1 MHQIGDDVVISATDL
16 SRATDCELAL
26 LRDLDVMLGRVP
38 RADAAP
44 DPMMAQLATLGDAHE
59 QVELERWLALH
70 GEEGVR
76 RMERPR
82 PTPIALWAAREATFA
97 AMREGVPVV
106 YQGCLYDGGFL
117 GFADFLVRA
126 DSWTPERPAY
136 EVHDTKLARHAKVPA
151 LLQLAAYADQLRRG
165 GIDPT
170 DRVTLVLGDRSRP
183 TYPVAEIEAVHTE
196 RHARLRSLVERRLA
210 ADAPVAWGDEG
221 VTACG
226 SCDVC
231 SAEVAAH
238 RDVWLVAGVR
248 AVQRKK
254 LLAAGIRTI
263 DELAACEE
271 PVEGMA
277 RTTFDKLRAQ
287 ARLQV
292 RQCPPDGSTRPVE
305 FEVHTPEAIRAIP
318 APDEGDIFFD
328 FEGDPMWAG
337 DEAGDQ
343 GLEYLFGVVETDGTF
358 RPFWAHD
365 RVEERQALVDFL
377 AYVEERR
384 ARHPGLH
391 IYHYAAYER
400 TALLR
405 LAGRHGVGEEAVD
418 RLLQEGV
425 LVDLY
430 TVVKRSLRVSQ
441 PSYSIKKLEPLY
453 MGDDLRGGEVT
464 TAGDSI
470 VEYHRWSEARARGDV
485 DEADRLLQSIADYNE
500 YDCVSTLRLRDWLL
514 DRLAESGIAREGVAG
529 DSLVDAEPDGDA
541 PAGGDGADPGAV
553 VVQRLLA
560 LAGPAD
566 ERDADR
572 QAVAM
577 VAAAVDYHRRE
588 EKPFWWA
595 HFDRLQSSLDD
606 WPETKDA
613 IVLDRVEV
621 LDGWGK
627 PTGKRSVRRV
637 LSAVGRHEPGMS
649 FGKGDGA
656 AFLVYPAPVPVS
668 IKAASPEAMGATS
681 TLSVTAAEV
690 VPGGRLSL
698 TIEERL
704 AKGADEHDNL
714 PVALTVGRGPRVE
727 DIKDV
732 LLTLASRVDAA
743 GGVATLPPHP
753 GVEILRRR
761 PPRLEGLDRLP
772 PVVDGD
778 AVSAITEAVQ
788 ALDGSYLAV
797 QGPPGTGKTYVA
809 SLMIAKLVQLG
820 WRVGVVAQSHKTVE
834 NVFDK
839 VVTAGVPG
847 EDVGKP
853 KSRHEDPAWTPLKD
867 ARAVRGF
874 LDEHRA
880 ASRGCV
886 VGGTMWDFCNVKA
899 VDEGELDLLVID
911 EAGQYS
917 LANTLAVARSTSR
930 LLLLG
935 DPQQLPQV
943 SQGFHPEPVDE
954 SALGWLADGHD
965 TLPAELGYFLE
976 RTWRMHPAVCEPISH
991 LAYAGRLRSEESKTL
1006 GRSLADVEPG
1016 LRVVTVDHRDR
1027 SSSSPEE
1034 ADAVVEVVRGLLGTP
1049 WRTTPGGVATPLG
1062 QDGFVVVA
1070 PYNAQ
1075 VGELR
1080 EALDRAGLPDVR
1092 VGTVDLFQGQEAPV
1106 AIMSMTASALTDLP
1120 RGTDFLLSRNRL
1132 NVAISRAQWLAV
1144 VVRSRVLTDLT
1155 PTTPEQLLQ
1164 LGRFIRLCGSAVT
1177 EAAPGQGH

>member
-1 MHQIGDDVVISATDL
+1 MHQIGERIVISATDL
-16 SRATDCELAL
+16 SRASACELGL
-26 LRDLDVMLGRVP
+26 LRQLDVMLGRLP
-38 RADAAP
+38 RTEAAP
-44 DPMMAQLATLGDAHE
+44 DAMLDQLATLGDAHE
-59 QVELERWLALH
+59 QVELERLLAVH
-70 GEEGVR
+70 GEEGLR
-76 RMERPR
+76 RIEHPR
-82 PTPIALWAAREATFA
+82 STPIALWAAREATFA

-106 YQGCLYDGGFL
+106 YQGCLYDGEFL
-117 GFADFLVRA
+117 GYADFLVRA
-126 DSWTPERPAY
+126 DSWTPEHPAY

-183 TYPVAEIEAVHTE
+183 TFPVAEIEAVY
-196 RHARLRSLVERRLA
+196 AERRAHLVA
-210 ADAPVAWGDEG
+210 LVADRLNATEPVAWGAPG
-221 VTACG
+221 ITACG
-226 SCDVC
+226 SCEVC
-231 SAEVAAH
+231 AAEVAAT
-238 RDVWLVAGVR
+238 RDVWQVAGVR

-254 LLAAGIRTI
+254 LLAAGISTI
-263 DELAACEE
+263 DQLAACQE
-271 PVEGMA
+271 PVEDMP
-277 RTTFDKLRAQ
+277 RKTFDKLRAQ

-305 FEVHTPEAIRAIP
+305 FDVHTPEAIRAIP

-365 RVEERQALVDFL
+365 RAEERQALIDFL

-405 LAGRHGVGEEAVD
+405 LAGRHGVGEEVID
-418 RLLQEGV
+418 DLLRGSV

-430 TVVKRSLRVSQ
+430 QVVKRSLRVSQ

-485 DEADRLLQSIADYNE
+485 EAADRLLQSIADYNE

-514 DRLAESGIAREGVAG
+514 DRLAESGGSAEQDSAG
-529 DSLVDAEPDGDA
+529 DLLAPPPKGEPAVTDEG
-541 PAGGDGADPGAV
+541 PAV
-553 VVQRLLA
+553 VERLIE

-566 ERDADR
+566 ERDADGL
-572 QAVAM
+572 AVAM

-588 EKPFWWA
+588 AKPFWWA
-595 HFDRLQSSLDD
+595 HYDRLQSSLDD
-606 WPETKDA
+606 WPESRDA
-613 IVLDRVEV
+613 IVLDHVEV
-621 LDGWGK
+621 AEDWHK
-627 PTGKRSVRRV
+627 PPRKQNPRRI
-637 LSAVGRHEPGMS
+637 LSSSGRHVSGS
-649 FGKGDGA
+649 ALDKGEGQYYLTFAD
-656 AFLVYPAPVPVS
+656 PAPAGA
-668 IKAASPEAMGATS
+668 KAPSPGAMGARKGK
-681 TLSVTAAEV
+681 LLDAEPL
-690 VPGGRLSL
+690 PGGRIQL
-698 TIEERL
+698 TIEEL
-704 AKGADEHDNL
+704 LSKGVVDAHPDL
-714 PVALTVGRGPRVE
+714 PVALTIAEGPPTDKVSKALLALALRVN
-727 DIKDV
+727 
-732 LLTLASRVDAA
+732 AS
-743 GGVATLPPHP
+743 GGVAALPAHP
-753 GVEILRRR
+753 GVEVLRRR
-761 PPRLEGLDRLP
+761 PPRLSGLDRLP
-772 PVVDGD
+772 PIVDGD
-778 AVSAITEAVQ
+778 AVGAITAAMT

-809 SLMIAKLVQLG
+809 SHVIAALVRLG
-820 WRVGVVAQSHKTVE
+820 WRVGVVAQSHAVVE
-834 NVFDK
+834 NVLDK
-839 VVTAGVPG
+839 VVKVGVPAD
-847 EDVGKP
+847 DVCKP
-853 KSRHEDPAWTPLKD
+853 KTKHEDPSWTALKD

-886 VGGTMWDFCNVKA
+886 VGGTMWDFCNLDA
-899 VDEGELDLLVID
+899 VDDGELDVLVID

-917 LANTLAVARSTSR
+917 LANTLAVARCTSR

-943 SQGFHPEPVDE
+943 SQGIHPEPVEE
-954 SALGWLADGHD
+954 SALGWLSAGHD

-991 LAYAGRLRSEESKTL
+991 LAYAGRLRSEESTTL
-1006 GRSLADVEPG
+1006 GRSLTGVAPG
-1016 LRVVTVDHRDR
+1016 LRVVTVEHHDN
-1027 SSSSPEE
+1027 SVASPEE
-1034 ADAVVEVVRGLLGTP
+1034 ADAVVDIVQGLLGTP
-1049 WRTTPGGVATPLG
+1049 WRKTPDGHELPLG
-1062 QDGFVVVA
+1062 QDGFVVMA

-1075 VGELR
+1075 VALLR
-1080 EALDRAGLPDVR
+1080 EALDRAGLGDVP

-1106 AIMSMTASALTDLP
+1106 AIMSMTASALADLP
-1120 RGTDFLLSRNRL
+1120 RGAEFLLDRHRL

-1144 VVRSRVLTDLT
+1144 VVRSSVLTDLT
-1155 PTTPEQLLQ
+1155 PQTPEQLLQ
-1164 LGRFIRLCGSAVT
+1164 LGAFIRLCRGR
-1177 EAAPGQGH
+1177 

>member
-1 MHQIGDDVVISATDL
+1 MHQIGERVVISATDL
-16 SRATDCELAL
+16 SRASTCELGL
-26 LRDLDVMLGRVP
+26 LRGLDVLLGRLP
-38 RADAAP
+38 RSEAAP
-44 DPMMAQLATLGDAHE
+44 DAMMDQLATLGDAHE

-70 GEEGVR
+70 GEQGVR
-76 RMERPR
+76 RIEHPR

-106 YQGCLYDGGFL
+106 YQGCLYDGELL

-126 DSWTPERPAY
+126 DSWTPEHPAY
-136 EVHDTKLARHAKVPA
+136 EVHDTKLARHAKVTA

-183 TYPVAEIEAVHTE
+183 TYPVAELEAVYAE
-196 RHARLRSLVERRLA
+196 RRSHLVALVTARLA
-210 ADAPVAWGDEG
+210 ATEPIAWGAPG
-221 VTACG
+221 ITACG

-231 SAEVAAH
+231 AAEVAAA

-248 AVQRKK
+248 AVQRKR
-254 LLAAGIRTI
+254 LRAAGIVTI
-263 DELAACEE
+263 DQLAACEE

-292 RQCPPDGSTRPVE
+292 RQCPPDGSTGAVQ
-305 FEVHTPEAIRAIP
+305 FDVHTPEALRAIP

-365 RVEERQALVDFL
+365 RAEERQALIDFL
-377 AYVEERR
+377 AYVEQRR

-400 TALLR
+400 SSLLR
-405 LAGRHGVGEEAVD
+405 LAGRHGVGEQVVD
-418 RLLQEGV
+418 DLLRQGV

-430 TVVKRSLRVSQ
+430 SVVKRSLRVSQ

-453 MGDDLRGGEVT
+453 MGDDLRGGDVT

-470 VEYHRWSEARARGDV
+470 VEYHRWSDARARGDV
-485 DEADRLLQSIADYNE
+485 EEADRLLQAIADYNE

-514 DRLAESGIAREGVAG
+514 DRLTESAIASESAPTGSAIDAGPEGEDPTSGDDAG
-529 DSLVDAEPDGDA
+529 
-541 PAGGDGADPGAV
+541 PGAA

-566 ERDADR
+566 QRDADD

-577 VAAAVDYHRRE
+577 VAASVDYHRRE
-588 EKPFWWA
+588 GKPFWWA

-606 WPETKDA
+606 WPASRDA
-613 IVLDRVEV
+613 VVLDRVEV
-621 LDGWGK
+621 VEDWDK
-627 PTGKRSVRRV
+627 PPGKRSVRRV

-649 FGKGDGA
+649 FGKGEGGG
-656 AFLVYPAPVPVS
+656 FLVYPSPVPVS
-668 IKAASPEAMGATS
+668 IEAPSPEAMGATS
-681 TLSVTAAEV
+681 TLAVTEAEV
-690 VPGGRLSL
+690 VPGGRLRL

-704 AKGADEHDNL
+704 AKGADEHDDL
-714 PVALTVGRGPRVE
+714 PVAVTVGPGPMVKAIQ
-727 DIKDV
+727 DA

-743 GGVATLPPHP
+743 GGVAALPPHP
-753 GVEILRRR
+753 GIEVLRRR
-761 PPRLEGLDRLP
+761 PPRLSGLDRLP

-778 AVSAITEAVQ
+778 AVGAITAAVTG
-788 ALDGSYLAV
+788 LDGSYLAV

-809 SLMIAKLVQLG
+809 SHVITNLVRLG
-820 WRVGVVAQSHKTVE
+820 WRVGVVAQSHAVVE
-834 NVFDK
+834 NVLDK
-839 VVTAGVPG
+839 VVKVGVPAD
-847 EDVGKP
+847 DVCKP
-853 KSRHEDPAWTPLKD
+853 KTKHEDPSWTALKD

-886 VGGTMWDFCNVKA
+886 VGGTMWDFCNLNA
-899 VDEGELDLLVID
+899 VDDGELDVLVID

-917 LANTLAVARSTSR
+917 LANTLAVARCTSR

-943 SQGFHPEPVDE
+943 SQGIHPEPVDE
-954 SALGWLADGHD
+954 SALGWLSAGHD

-976 RTWRMHPAVCEPISH
+976 RTWRMHPAVCEPISR
-991 LAYAGRLRSEESKTL
+991 LAYAGRLRSEESVTL
-1006 GRSLADVEPG
+1006 GRSLSGVEPG
-1016 LRVVTVDHRDR
+1016 LRVVTVEHHDN
-1027 SSSSPEE
+1027 SVASPEE
-1034 ADAVVEVVRGLLGTP
+1034 ADAVVDIVQGLLGMP
-1049 WRTTPGGVATPLG
+1049 WRETPDGDELPLG
-1062 QDGFVVVA
+1062 QDDFVVMA

-1075 VGELR
+1075 VALLR
-1080 EALDRAGLPDVR
+1080 EALDRAGLGDVP

-1106 AIMSMTASALTDLP
+1106 AIMSMTASALADLP
-1120 RGTDFLLSRNRL
+1120 RGADFLLDRNRL

-1144 VVRSRVLTDLT
+1144 LVRSSVLTELT
-1155 PTTPEQLLQ
+1155 PHTPEQLLQ
-1164 LGRFIRLCGSAVT
+1164 LGAFIRLCRGR
-1177 EAAPGQGH
+1177 